1 MILHIDM
8 DAFYASVEQRD
19 RPELRGKPV
28 VVGGGSQRGVV
39 TAASYE
45 ARQYGIH
52 SAMPG
57 RRAVELCPHAIFVKS
72 RHEHYANIGRQV
84 RGIFHRYTPV
94 VQPLSLDE
102 AFLDVS
108 GVMRLHGDAETIGH
122 AIKNA
127 IQTELQLTASVGIAP
142 LKFLAKIASDFDK
155 PNGFVVIGS
164 DDVQAFLDP
173 LEVSR
178 LWGVGKVGQTKLTR
192 LGYRYVRD
200 LRQQSADSLRGQL
213 GTWGEH
219 LWRLANGIDARHVV
233 VDHLAK
239 GIGHERTFET
249 DLTDA
254 ESLTSVISHLSE
266 QVARRLR
273 SAKRTASK
281 VTLKYRRD
289 DFKTYT
295 RARKLSQPT
304 DSTSE
309 IFQVAETLLLE
320 MRQRQ
325 PRGVR
330 LVGVSLG
337 SLSEIDAPQQLSLFA
352 EESGQASES
361 KLDRLSDQISGMV
374 GKKGLYRASS
384 HGFLHGQRKRD
395 DPS

>member
-1 MILHIDM
+1 M

-19 RPELRGKPV
+19 HPELRGKPV

-45 ARQYGIH
+45 ARQYGIR

-57 RRAVELCPHAIFVKS
+57 RRAAELCPHAIFVRG
-72 RHEHYANIGRQV
+72 RHEQYAQIGRQI
-84 RGIFHRYTPV
+84 REIFRRYTPI

-108 GVMRLHGDAETIGH
+108 GVVRLHGNAETIGR
-122 AIKNA
+122 AIRQA
-127 IQTELQLTASVGIAP
+127 IRDELQLTASVGIAP

-155 PNGFVVIGS
+155 PNGFVVIAE
-164 DDVQAFLDP
+164 DQIQEFLDP
-173 LEVSR
+173 LDVSR
-178 LWGVGKVGQTKLTR
+178 LWGVGKVGQEKLTR
-192 LGYRYVRD
+192 LGFRHVRD
-200 LRQQSADSLRGQL
+200 LRTQKIESLRAQL
-213 GTWGEH
+213 GSWGEH
-219 LWRLANGIDARHVV
+219 LWRLANGIDSRRVV
-233 VDHLAK
+233 VDRLAK
-239 GIGHERTFET
+239 GIGHERTFEE

-254 ESLTSVISHLSE
+254 ESLTSVISYLSE

-273 SAKRTASK
+273 SARRFTSK

-289 DFKTYT
+289 DFKTFT
-295 RARKLSQPT
+295 RANTLSQPT
-304 DSTSE
+304 DSTSD
-309 IFQVAETLLLE
+309 IFHVAEALLLE

-352 EESGQASES
+352 EESGQAGES
-361 KLDRLSDQISGMV
+361 KVDRLSDQISDMM
-374 GKKGLYRASS
+374 GKNGLYRASS
-384 HGFLHGQRKRD
+384 HGFIHRKDKTQQEGNRRD
-395 DPS
+395 KK

>member
-19 RPELRGKPV
+19 FPHLRGKPV
-28 VVGGGSQRGVV
+28 VVGGGSARGVV

-45 ARQYGIH
+45 AREYGVR

-57 RRAVELCPHAIFVKS
+57 RRAKELCPHAVFVRS
-72 RHEHYANIGRQV
+72 RHPVYAEVGRQV
-84 RGIFHRYTPV
+84 RNIFRSFTPV
-94 VQPLSLDE
+94 IQPLSLDE

-108 GVMRLHGDAETIGH
+108 GVQRLHGDAESIGR
-122 AIKNA
+122 A
-127 IQTELQLTASVGIAP
+127 IQQTIRTELDLPASVGIAP
-142 LKFLAKIASDFDK
+142 LKFVAKIASDFDK
-155 PNGFVVIGS
+155 PNGFVIVRENDLQS
-164 DDVQAFLDP
+164 FLDP
-173 LEVSR
+173 LDVAR

-200 LRQQSADSLRGQL
+200 LRIKSCETMRSQL
-213 GTWGEH
+213 GGWGEH
-219 LWRLANGIDARHVV
+219 LWRLANGIDERKVV

-239 GIGHERTFET
+239 GIGHERTFEE

-254 ESLTSVISHLSE
+254 ESLKSVVSYLSE

-273 SAKRTASK
+273 NARRFSSK

-289 DFKTYT
+289 DFKTFT
-295 RARKLSQPT
+295 RAHTLTQPS

-309 IFQVAETLLLE
+309 IFHVAETLLME

-330 LVGVSLG
+330 LIGVSLG

-352 EESGQASES
+352 EESGEAADNAV
-361 KLDRLSDQISGMV
+361 DRLSDRVSGLL
-374 GKKGLYRASS
+374 GQKGLYRASS
-384 HGFLHGQRKRD
+384 HGYIDRK
-395 DPS
+395 SK